1 MHALGCI
8 DRDRAVTKFT
18 YNHKIILEFFI
29 SIANQNRLFLPRV
42 FSEYLTT
49 LFTIE
54 YKLKQ

>member
-29 SIANQNRLFLPRV
+29 SIAKQNRHF
-42 FSEYLTT
+42 FTT
-49 LFTIE
+49 SQNI
-54 YKLKQ
+54 